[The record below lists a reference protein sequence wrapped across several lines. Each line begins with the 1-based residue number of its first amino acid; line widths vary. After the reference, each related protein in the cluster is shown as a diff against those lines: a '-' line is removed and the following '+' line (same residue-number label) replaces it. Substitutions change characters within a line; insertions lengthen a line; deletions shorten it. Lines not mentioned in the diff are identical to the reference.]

1 MNNKVFTNNDKMQ
14 NMSESKSIYLLKIS
28 FILTIVACCTLIFST
43 NLYAVNKVATGMTH
57 TIAVTTLN
65 TVSCVGTNAFGECD
79 VSGWTDITQVA
90 AGEFFSIGLDNNGDV
105 FCAGIINYE
114 SCDVS
119 VFATHHIIYISASPS
134 QVVGV
139 ADDGTAFGVGNN
151 ESGQLNLSAWT
162 DIAEVSCGD
171 NHTAGLKNDNT
182 VVCVGSNFY
191 GQCDVSSW
199 TGISQIST
207 GLYYTIGLQSGTVLF
222 TGWDNYNQD
231 DFSGWNQGNIT
242 YITAGYEHCVA
253 VDTANV
259 PYAAGLNDDGQC
271 DVDTI
276 TVAVNEVVA
285 GPKVTIGIDPGGEL
299 SVIGST
305 ENDTAS
311 VEGWQL
317 INNPPEPVAINIST
331 YEDYSVTTINVLPLA
346 QDYES
351 HTITVVMT
359 HPTSF
364 TGTVFNHA
372 DGTYTYSPSTDHNG
386 SDSFTYT
393 LTDSQTVKYTGTAL
407 VSISITPV
415 NDPPYY
421 SCAVDLT
428 VTEDAGI
435 QCITSWACSLTAG
448 AYNEGDQALSLT
460 WTCSNESL
468 FLTAPVLSPVTGNA
482 NLSALTLTYAFGAD
496 EYGSA
501 TITVSLSDDGGLNY
515 TEYGAADTITRSY
528 VLTAL
533 SVNDAPTFTK
543 GSDIIGVL
551 EDAVSQVYTQWASNI
566 RSISSNHTNESS
578 QNLTFTVTNDYNA
591 LFSSQPAI
599 DISGTTGT
607 LSYTLA
613 ADMYGDTTVT
623 VVLWDDGGTANGGAD
638 RVTET
643 FLINVL
649 PVNDVPG
656 FTTGSDR
663 TINENAGGETVSS
676 WAINLTQGTF
686 NETDQ
691 SLTFYLTNTCA
702 ECFSTQPYI
711 LTATGDLTYT
721 LSAEGSG
728 LVTVW
733 VVLMDDGGTVNGGFD
748 TVTHSFSITII
759 DVNDPPG
766 YTFSSNPTVT
776 GGYEYT
782 VTTVLEDDD
791 YTATTVTA
799 WAINITQGCKYETWQ
814 SLAFSLTNTNPALF
828 STQPAIDSATGTL
841 TYTLAANENGTATV
855 TAVLYD
861 DGGTANGGVDRITE
875 TFVITVISV
884 NDAPT
889 LTTAGDQ
896 TVLEDAAPVC
906 TTDFLTNISRGAAN
920 ESSQSLA
927 FTLTTDNPS
936 LFASSLSIELSGTT
950 SGFLCYTLAA
960 NQFGAA
966 TVTVIVKD
974 DAGTSNGGFDQ
985 ITETFMITVTP
996 TTDDPTITSI
1006 SDQTVYEGMTLG
1018 PLTFEIGDPDDDPL
1032 TVTVASSYTTIENS
1046 GIIFGTTS
1054 ATSYTNTTRSA
1065 FESIPLSITIK
1076 PIRDL
1081 NVPESTTITISVN
1094 VNDGLTTV
1102 SSVFLITLDV
1112 SFYDGPGGVGN
1123 TGAASGLQ
1131 LWLAADNIAGLSDG
1145 LPVTQWGDH
1154 SGFGYTLTELSNS
1167 PLYSS
1172 SFMNNQPA
1180 VVFNGTSNYFEL
1192 ASVLDYKD
1200 ESGIGIFAV
1209 INAKNSSSY
1218 QPIIAR
1224 DSDSNRG
1231 WGCKLNDSEQLSF
1244 SVAQSASEAVTRLG
1258 SNSVGNAYTI
1268 VSFLYDGSNNEIEVY
1283 RGNTNDSNTLENT
1296 IPLSI
1301 GGTGSNLSVGKDGN
1315 GNFFEGSIAEI
1326 IVYNWAI
1333 SPVERILIN
1342 NYLSSKYDIAIS
1354 ENDKYTGDTLA
1365 AGDYDFN
1372 VAGIGVEGSSKHTI
1386 SNSGGLVIFDNEFLD
1401 YGGEY
1406 FLVGHNNEPA
1416 AFTIT
1421 NLPQGITAAFE
1432 RIWMV
1437 HINTTDYNTSVNI
1450 GFIKNDIGVPVL
1462 YIDEEY
1468 VLLKRSGATGQF
1480 EILSDDANIDTEGRA
1495 DLWFEVALDNL
1506 KTGDCI
1512 TFGSKHNYSYAFNY
1526 NSFGGYGINRS
1537 LISESG
1543 IDLSNTS
1550 FTIEFWTKM
1559 GAVGYSYIMTHGSGT
1574 WEANK
1579 HLNIGFTSSEEV
1591 RFGFDSTDF
1600 VLTSTTIPSAT
1611 SGEKTWHH
1619 FAFTYNQGNREI
1631 KIYIDGEL
1639 DFTSV
1644 MSDGYSGTNQ
1654 LMIGKYFMGD
1664 LDEVRIW
1671 KTIRSADEIFFNM
1684 HKSLD
1689 GNETGL
1695 LNYWQF
1701 NDGDSLTILDKTATA
1716 NHLSLSPNTPWETN
1730 DPGVAPAFNSVYCI
1744 PIGYT
1749 SVGQTETAGTLS
1761 FTDTNLSMNYNY
1773 QEGASVVVSND
1784 PRVYDSSI
1792 SLYFIQVAP
1801 LYFDQTWVVRQRGDS
1816 PFDADFTFTLDSTD
1830 PLFDYDELFDYR
1842 VKLLWRPY
1850 DCGSYHT
1857 DWMEIANSSSQDLT
1871 SRTVVFEGIKAEG
1884 QFMISSSDIEGIEAS
1899 GYALDFDGIDD
1910 FGVDETNRITLAN
1923 ASFTIE
1929 FWAQRSYSSTT
1940 QYAIGHSDNALGLCI
1955 GFINDEF
1962 VFSYSTNTAISGSY
1976 TDSNWHQWAITF
1988 DSSGL
1993 TQTIYCDGNLI
2004 TNNVADAPYDLTGN
2018 FYIGCGAN
2026 QTSHFKGKLD
2036 DVRIWTTARTQADI
2050 QEYMYKYLDVNETG
2064 LLTYWR
2070 MDESWSYKYINDSS
2084 SNNIHC
2090 EVNGAM
2096 ESSDHVR
2103 SYAWSE
2109 RTTMEDVPIT
2119 ITAGYD
2125 LDNAGVNNI
2134 NITYSPGLYGTWTDD
2149 ASAGIITY
2157 TPFDNVNGTEILKYR
2172 VELADPYP
2180 ITLTII
2186 PVNDPPEL
2194 GLIDDQQTGVNT
2206 VTDPISFTMVD
2217 LETNSNLITFT
2228 PTSSDTTL
2236 VLNTNI
2242 FIECYSEAAAVI
2254 ADCTA
2259 TITPNTDVS
2268 GLLSI
2273 TITATDPE
2281 GLTATQV
2288 LALTLNSQPE
2298 IGDISDYTTTVNTSI
2313 TPIAFTV
2320 ADNETADGDLV
2331 LTISTSNATILSI
2344 SQTQVTNTN
2353 GSCSLSITPSAYEKG
2368 TVTIYI
2374 TVTDGLGLTSSTS
2387 FDLKMIDMPGSGY
2400 MMSFD
2405 GSYSA
2410 TTSQTLSLSDHTAEA
2425 WLKTSVSNWNG
2436 IVATDDSSGEWSQMN
2451 VTPSGVLTVQIMN
2464 AGGQEKAYSGSTT
2477 INNDEW
2483 HHVAYTYNNTLDT
2496 LNLYVDGVLE
2506 LTSASVN
2513 QALTGL
2519 SINDEINIGV
2529 DSAGSSFMTGSIDEV
2544 RIWNSVLSI
2553 SDIRDN
2559 MCKKIDPIPG
2569 NLIAYYRFDQDFGT
2583 TVYDL
2588 SSSNN
2593 DCVVNGA
2600 SWASSEAP
2608 LGDDSIYDYVSGDG
2622 FSLNLAHADGDN
2634 MTMTVTGSLP
2644 DGIHLY
2650 MVNQSPNTN
2659 AVDWGTVKTDRYWG
2673 SFIVGSTNGYAF
2685 YYDYSLNPYSNAT
2698 PVNNS
2703 IAYRYGITDT
2713 DTWSKDFGSEDGGS
2727 GILNATAYSQR
2738 SEVILRDS
2746 N

>member
-482 NLSALTLTYAFGAD
+482 NVSALTLTYAFGAD

-613 ADMYGDTTVT
+613 ADMFGDTTVT

-676 WAINLTQGTF
+676 WATNLTQGKF

-711 LTATGDLTYT
+711 TASTGDLTYT

-782 VTTVLEDDD
+782 VTTVFEDDD
-791 YTATTVTA
+791 YTATTVNA
-799 WAINITQGCKYETWQ
+799 WAINLTQGCKYETWQ

-841 TYTLAANENGTATV
+841 TYTLAANENGSATV

-875 TFVITVISV
+875 TFVITVIPV

-896 TVLEDAAPVC
+896 TVLEDAAPVRA
-906 TTDFLTNISRGAAN
+906 TDFLTNISRGADN
-920 ESSQSLA
+920 ESSQSLS

-985 ITETFMITVTP
+985 ITETFIITVTP
-996 TTDDPTITSI
+996 VNDAPTITSI
-1006 SDQTVYEGMTLG
+1006 SDITVYEGV
-1018 PLTFEIGDPDDDPL
+1018 PLDPLLFEVGDPDDGPI
-1032 TVTVASSYTTIENS
+1032 TVTVVSFEPTIIDSDE
-1046 GIIFGTTS
+1046 ITFGTTG
-1054 ATSYTNTTRSA
+1054 ANSYTNTSHSA
-1065 FESIPLSITIK
+1065 FESIPLSINIQQVRNLTE
-1076 PIRDL
+1076 PG
-1081 NVPESTTITISVN
+1081 TTIVN
-1094 VNDGLTTV
+1094 IYVYVNDGTSTINTSFQV
-1102 SSVFLITLDV
+1102 TLNM
-1112 SFYDGPGGVGN
+1112 SAYDGPGGVGN
-1123 TGAASGLQ
+1123 TGATSGLQ
-1131 LWLAADNIAGLSDG
+1131 LWLSADHISGLSDG
-1145 LPVTQWGDH
+1145 GSVTTWVDL
-1154 SGFGYTLTELSNS
+1154 SGYGYTMTELSNS

-1172 SFMNNQPA
+1172 SFLNNKPA
-1180 VVFNGTSNYFEL
+1180 VVFNGTSNFFEL
-1192 ASVLDYKD
+1192 ASALDFKD
-1200 ESGIGIFAV
+1200 QSGIGIFAV
-1209 INAKNSSSY
+1209 INAKNSSTS

-1244 SVAQSASEAVTRLG
+1244 SVAQSDSEAVTRVG
-1258 SNSVGNAYTI
+1258 SHSVSDTYTI
-1268 VSFLYDGSNNEIEVY
+1268 VSFLYDGSSDEIEVY
-1283 RGNTNDSNTLENT
+1283 CGDTNDSNTLENT
-1296 IPLSI
+1296 IPSTI
-1301 GGTGSNLSVGKDGN
+1301 GGTGANLSVGKDGN

-1342 NYLSSKYDIAIS
+1342 NYLSSKYDIALS
-1354 ENDKYTGDTLA
+1354 ANDKYTGDTLI

-1372 VAGIGVEGSSKHTI
+1372 VAGIGVEGSSKHI
-1386 SNSGGLVIFDNEFLD
+1386 IANSGGLVIFDNAFLD

-1416 AFTIT
+1416 SFTIT
-1421 NLPQGITAAFE
+1421 NLPQGVSAAFK
-1432 RIWMV
+1432 RTWMV
-1437 HINTTDYNTSVNI
+1437 HINTADYNTSVNI
-1450 GFIKNDIGVPVL
+1450 GFLKNDIGMPNLMVN
-1462 YIDEEY
+1462 EEF
-1468 VLLKRSGATGQF
+1468 VLLKRSKTTGQY
-1480 EILSDDANIDTEGRA
+1480 EILSEIANIDTEGRS
-1495 DLWFEVALDNL
+1495 DIWFEVALDNL

-1512 TFGSKHNYSYAFNY
+1512 TFGYQHNYSF
-1526 NSFGGYGINRS
+1526 SFDRYKP
-1537 LISESG
+1537 LISESA

-1550 FTIEFWTKM
+1550 FTIEFWTC
-1559 GAVGYSYIMTHGSGT
+1559 STTQENTIMEHGLGS
-1574 WEANK
+1574 EVNFV
-1579 HLNIGFTSSEEV
+1579 IGFSASNTV
-1591 RFGFDSTDF
+1591 LFGFDSSNPLTAST
-1600 VLTSTTIPSAT
+1600 VLTDSAFA
-1611 SGEKTWHH
+1611 TWRH
-1619 FAFTYNQGNREI
+1619 FAFTYNQGSREL
-1631 KIYIDGEL
+1631 KTYIDGVL
-1639 DFTSV
+1639 DFSSV
-1644 MSDGYSGTNQ
+1644 MSDDYTGTGQ
-1654 LMIGKYFMGD
+1654 LVIAYDFPWYID
-1664 LDEVRIW
+1664 DVRIW
-1671 KTIRSADEIFFNM
+1671 KTERSADEIFFNM
-1684 HKSLD
+1684 YKILD

-1695 LNYWQF
+1695 LNYWPF
-1701 NDGDSLTILDKTATA
+1701 VEGDLGTVLDKTSTA
-1716 NHLSLSPNTPWETN
+1716 NHLLV
-1730 DPGVAPAFNSVYCI
+1730 DPPDFFGWNSSNYM
-1744 PIGYT
+1744 PKGYT
-1749 SVGQTETAGTLS
+1749 SVGQIETAGILS
-1761 FTDTNLSMNYNY
+1761 FTDTNLTMNYNY
-1773 QEGASVVVSND
+1773 HEGATVVVTN
-1784 PRVYDSSI
+1784 
-1792 SLYFIQVAP
+1792 AP
-1801 LYFDQTWVVRQRGDS
+1801 QLNEVITSYGDRHFDQIWIVRQRDNS
-1816 PFDADFTFTLDSTD
+1816 IFDADFTFTLEPTNPD
-1830 PLFDYDELFDYR
+1830 FNYDVLYDYR
-1842 VKLLWRPY
+1842 ATLLWRPY
-1850 DCGSYHT
+1850 HGGHDASGWNT
-1857 DWMEIANSSSQDLT
+1857 WTEIAYSTAQDLT
-1871 SRTVVFEGIKAEG
+1871 SRTVVFEGIKTDG
-1884 QFMISSSDIEGIEAS
+1884 QFMINFIEGTKLLAS
-1899 GYALDFDGIDD
+1899 GYKLEFDGIDD
-1910 FGVDETNRITLAN
+1910 FGVEETNRIPLAN

-1929 FWAQRSYSSTT
+1929 FWAQRSYSNTT
-1940 QYAIGHSDNALGLCI
+1940 NYAIGHSDNSQGLCI

-1962 VFSYSTNTAISGSY
+1962 VFSYSANTATTGSY
-1976 TDSNWHQWAITF
+1976 TDSDWHHWAITF
-1988 DSSGL
+1988 DASGL
-1993 TQTIYCDGNLI
+1993 TQTIYCDGNWI
-2004 TNNVADAPYDLTGN
+2004 TSNVADAPYDLTGN

-2026 QTSHFKGKLD
+2026 QSNLFKGNLD
-2036 DVRIWTTARTQADI
+2036 EIRIWTTARTQTDI
-2050 QEYMYKYLDVNETG
+2050 QKYMHSFLDGNETD

-2070 MDESWSYKYINDSS
+2070 MDEPFSIVYFTDSS
-2084 SNNIHC
+2084 INSIHC
-2090 EVNGAM
+2090 VVNGSM
-2096 ESSDHVR
+2096 EWNYGEQ

-2109 RTTMEDVPIT
+2109 RTTMEDESFT
-2119 ITAGYD
+2119 ITAGYN
-2125 LDNAGVNNI
+2125 LDGSDVYIVIPSFFPYGINAT
-2134 NITYSPGLYGTWTDD
+2134 ITFDN
-2149 ASAGIITY
+2149 SAKILVY
-2157 TPFDNVNGTEILKYR
+2157 EPFDNFNGTDAFQYDCRLLGY
-2172 VELADPYP
+2172 YFP
-2180 ITLTII
+2180 ITVTVL

-2194 GLIDDQQTGVNT
+2194 GNIDDQETGRNT
-2206 VTDPISFTMVD
+2206 VVGPISFTMVD
-2217 LETNSNLITFT
+2217 LETSSNLITIT

-2236 VLNTNI
+2236 VLNSNI
-2242 FIECYSEAAAVI
+2242 FIECYSEAATVI

-2268 GLLSI
+2268 GSLSI

-2410 TTSQTLSLSDHTAEA
+2410 TTSQTISLNDHTVEA

-2464 AGGQEKAYSGSTT
+2464 AGGQEKAYSGSST

-2544 RIWNSVLSI
+2544 RVWNSVLSI

-2559 MCKKIDPIPG
+2559 MCKKIDPVPG

-2622 FSLNLAHADGDN
+2622 FSVNLAHADGDN

-2650 MVNQSPNTN
+2650 LVNQSPNTKV
-2659 AVDWGTVKTDRYWG
+2659 VDLGTIKTDRYWG
-2673 SFIVGSTNGYAF
+2673 SFLVGSTNGYAF

-2703 IAYRYGITDT
+2703 IAYRDGITDT
-2713 DTWSKDFGSEDGGS
+2713 DTWLEASGSEDGGS

-2738 SEVILRDS
+2738 REVILRDS